1 MTHADVQEL
10 TPVSRE
16 KIYRRNFVFFLGDS
30 VLFTIAIG
38 ILGATTVVPDFVR
51 RLTDSEV
58 LIGIFS
64 SLFSIGFLLPQLF
77 VARYIVC
84 YDRKKWWFVGPNIP
98 VRFVIL
104 IFAGIAVWLGKDQ
117 PQLTLLAFF
126 ICLAIAAFGDGVV
139 GVPWADLA
147 GTSLDHR
154 WRARFFGL
162 TTVITS
168 VTLLLVA
175 PLVGL
180 ILGDPN
186 LPFPNNYALLFA
198 IAGVLFAL
206 SILPGLFFHE
216 LPGAKGR
223 VKTPSLGEFLPD
235 LGRVLR
241 DDGPFRA
248 IIITRAFT
256 SLFMMAAPFYVGYAT
271 VDLGL
276 SSEVAVPGLL
286 AMQTIGNIGGALN
299 YTWLG
304 ARNNLLYV
312 RLALAGAALLPI
324 AALLAGHFGP
334 AVLYAGFL
342 VFGLSS
348 SNLFNGYLNWIVGY
362 ATPERRPVYVGLFN
376 TIAAVST
383 FAAPL
388 IGGTLAQSLGYQP
401 LFVVSLLMA
410 FGALFMS
417 LRFLP
422 NAQTA
427 ATHAATGA

>member
-1 MTHADVQEL
+1 MTIAEAQEL
-10 TPVSRE
+10 TPSLRE
-16 KIYRRNFVFFLGDS
+16 RIYRRNFVFFLGDS

-64 SLFSIGFLLPQLF
+64 SLFNIGFLLPQLF
-77 VARYIVC
+77 VARYIVR
-84 YDRKKWWFVGPNIP
+84 YERKKWWFVGPNIP

-104 IFAGIAVWLGKDQ
+104 IFAGVAVWLGKDQ

-126 ICLAIAAFGDGVV
+126 ICMAIAAFGDGLV

-168 VTLLLVA
+168 IILLLVA
-175 PLVGL
+175 PFIGL

-198 IAGVLFAL
+198 ISGVLFAL

-216 LPGAKGR
+216 LPGGKAL
-223 VKTPSLGEFLPD
+223 VKRPSLGEFLPD

-248 IIITRAFT
+248 IVITRTFT

-276 SSEVAVPGLL
+276 SSEIAVPGLL

-304 ARNNLLYV
+304 ARNNLLYI
-312 RLALAGAALLPI
+312 RLALAGAALLPV
-324 AALLAGHFGP
+324 AALLAGVFGP
-334 AVLYAGFL
+334 TVLYAGFL
-342 VFGLSS
+342 VFGFASG
-348 SNLFNGYLNWIVGY
+348 NLFNGYLNWIVGY

-383 FAAPL
+383 FAAPI
-388 IGGTLAQSLGYQP
+388 IGGTLAQSLGYRP
-401 LFVVSLLMA
+401 LFVVSLVMA
-410 FGALFMS
+410 LGALTMA

-422 NAQTA
+422 STSPAPA
-427 ATHAATGA
+427 AVA